1 MNCIDA
7 LVVGHE
13 RPDIVPSDAP
23 TTEVKIVDAGGT
35 MLGTMEEMGEDLGG
49 ILTTI
54 GTMVTTMT
62 LPSTTLTLR
71 GQESS
76 KA

>member
-23 TTEVKIVDAGGT
+23 TTEVKIVDTGGT
-35 MLGTMEEMGEDLGG
+35 MLGTMEEMEEDLGG

-54 GTMVTTMT
+54 GMMVITTTPLSIT
-62 LPSTTLTLR
+62 LIH
-71 GQESS
+71 
-76 KA
+76 KARSP